1 MPDGDAPELFLI
13 DGNSL
18 AYRAF
23 FALPESIATADG
35 RPTNAIYGLASML
48 VKIIDEHHPG
58 GVVVAWDAGMSG
70 REVTYDLYKAQRK
83 SRPDLLREQW
93 PHLMPLVEAFGY
105 TNVKVEGYE
114 ADDVIATLARRAREE
129 EIPVMVVTGDR
140 DAYQL
145 VGDGIR
151 VMSTTKGITETK
163 IYDREAVIERYG
175 VPPELVTDL
184 MGLRGDTSDNIPGVP
199 GIGEKTAA
207 QLLQKFGSLE
217 DVLANVEEVSGAKRK
232 QNLVEHAD
240 DARMSKQLATLQYDL
255 ETGVDLAE
263 AMAVRA
269 RPRRPAR
276 VHARVRAAGGDGAP
290 RRGAARGGRRCPA
303 AGSRPS
309 SRSSR
314 SRAGSRTSA
323 RARWR
328 SALDGDRWAAAD
340 AERTVT
346 GSASH
351 DELAVALGG
360 RPLAGHDLKCLG
372 GGRHGLLAAAA
383 REGVELEPRPR
394 HDGRRLPAGAAAPH
408 LRAGRARRRRRD
420 RARRGRRRGGA
431 DEDDGQ
437 LALGEEVEAGS
448 RPGRGSAARRGPRRG
463 PAAADRGARP
473 GGAAAR
479 GRAAAGRGPGGDGAG
494 GAEARRRAP
503 RRGRR
508 RLRRA
513 DRRPSKRRSTSWPR
527 RSSRSARRS
536 RSASILFEKLGLTRK
551 RRGKTGFSTDA
562 RVLAQIRDEHPI
574 VEKIESWRELTK
586 LKNTYL
592 DSLPDLID
600 PETGRVHTT
609 FNQTT
614 AATGRLSSTNP
625 NLQNIPIRTEI
636 GRPVRACF
644 VAEKGAR
651 LLSADYS
658 QVELRVLAEVADEE
672 ILKEIFRAG
681 DDVHAATAAEV
692 FNVSRDEIDV
702 GQRSKAKMV
711 NFGIVYGLTGFGLAD
726 RLNIPRKEGE
736 EFVARYLERFPAV
749 RAFREEVV
757 EQAPGGG
764 LRDDADGPPPADPRA
779 ALGQPQHAPP
789 RRAARGQHRD
799 PGHRRRHH
807 QGGDGALPARRCARR
822 GRRPAWS
829 CRSTTSCSSRAR
841 RGRWTRRPSWCGAR
855 CAPPTSS
862 TRRSRSTSASAR
874 TGSTPSRPRVERL
887 ADGAERRSPRTWRSP
902 CCRAPARPPRRWRRR
917 PGRRACSSP
926 RGRRAPLPGPSLAPG
941 GVPSCPGGSSFSS
954 SPWPGRAGVVAAG
967 AGVVLAVAEA
977 EASESSSPSSW
988 WSHSWPQLDPGVVGD
1003 DAGDGVAA
1011 EQGDRQLAGCRVV
1024 RGDRAGVLVAVHD
1037 PVVVAVAGRAG
1048 CRPP

>member
-1 MPDGDAPELFLI
+1 MAGDNSKELFLL

-70 REVTYDLYKAQRK
+70 REVTYDLYKAQRS

-93 PHLMPLVEAFGY
+93 PHLMPLVDAFGY
-105 TNVKVEGYE
+105 TNVRVEGYE
-114 ADDVIATLARRAREE
+114 ADDVIATLAVRAREE
-129 EIPVMVVTGDR
+129 GIPVMVVTGDR

-151 VMSTTKGITETK
+151 VMSTTKGISETK
-163 IYDREAVIERYG
+163 IYDSEAVRERYG

-207 QLLQKFGSLE
+207 QLLQKFGTLE

-255 ETGVDLAE
+255 ETGVDLQAAMIAE
-263 AMAVRA
+263 
-269 RPRRPAR
+269 P
-276 VHARVRAAGGDGAP
+276 D
-290 RRGAARGGRRCPA
+290 RGALRDFMREFELRAVMERLEEALPEGDAVPGRRVETELEIEAAEGTPA
-303 AGSRPS
+303 DLGEGPV
-309 SRSSR
+309 
-314 SRAGSRTSA
+314 
-323 RARWR
+323 
-328 SALDGDRWAAAD
+328 ALAIDGDRWAGAD
-340 AERTVT
+340 GERIVT
-346 GSASH
+346 GESSLDA
-351 DELAVALGG
+351 LAVELGA
-360 RPLAGHDLKCLG
+360 RPLVAHDLKSLG

-383 REGVELEPRPR
+383 REGAALEIDSDTMVAAYLLEPQRRTYDLVELAADAGIGLAEGVRPEKE
-394 HDGRRLPAGAAAPH
+394 G
-408 LRAGRARRRRRD
+408 
-420 RARRGRRRGGA
+420 
-431 DEDDGQ
+431 EDDGQ
-437 LALGEEVEAGS
+437 LSLGEEGEAGLEPAEEA
-448 RPGRGSAARRGPRRG
+448 RLVAALADAQRTRIEGLGLEMLLREVELPLVDVL
-463 PAAADRGARP
+463 AAMEREGLKLDAERLAEV
-473 GGAAAR
+473 
-479 GRAAAGRGPGGDGAG
+479 GAG
-494 GAEARRRAP
+494 FGERIDTLEREIYELAGKEFTIGSPQQVGAV
-503 RRGRR
+503 
-508 RLRRA
+508 
-513 DRRPSKRRSTSWPR
+513 
-527 RSSRSARRS
+527 
-536 RSASILFEKLGLTRK
+536 LFEDLGLSRK

-644 VAEKGAR
+644 VAERGAR

-658 QVELRVLAEVADEE
+658 QVELRVLAHVADEE
-672 ILKEIFRAG
+672 VLKEIFRAG

-749 RAFREEVV
+749 RAFREQVV
-757 EQAPGGG
+757 EQA
-764 LRDDADGPPPADPRA
+764 AEDGFVTT
-779 ALGQPQHAPP
+779 LMG
-789 RRAARGQHRD
+789 
-799 PGHRRRHH
+799 RRRPIPE
-807 QGGDGALPARRCARR
+807 L
-822 GRRPAWS
+822 
-829 CRSTTSCSSRAR
+829 RSANPN
-841 RGRWTRRPSWCGAR
+841 TRRLG
-855 CAPPTSS
+855 
-862 TRRSRSTSASAR
+862 
-874 TGSTPSRPRVERL
+874 ERL
-887 ADGAERRSPRTWRSP
+887 AVNTVIQGTAADIIKVAMVRCQAALREKGTKTRLVLQIHDELLFEGPPGEMGDATELVRREM
-902 CCRAPARPPRRWRRR
+902 C
-917 PGRRACSSP
+917 
-926 RGRRAPLPGPSLAPG
+926 
-941 GVPSCPGGSSFSS
+941 
-954 SPWPGRAGVVAAG
+954 AAY
-967 AGVVLAVAEA
+967 
-977 EASESSSPSSW
+977 
-988 WSHSWPQLDPGVVGD
+988 QLDPPLVVDVGVGQD
-1003 DAGDGVAA
+1003 WLDAK
-1011 EQGDRQLAGCRVV
+1011 
-1024 RGDRAGVLVAVHD
+1024 
-1037 PVVVAVAGRAG
+1037 
-1048 CRPP
+1048 